1 MNKELPTQVDEACEN
16 TSNRKIPVIVKF
28 TKNLR
33 DISKQTSVVIYVEN
47 LSILQIF
54 YSNLYKVHKTKEE
67 HCHC

>member
-16 TSNRKIPVIVKF
+16 TSDREIPVIVKF

-47 LSILQIF
+47 LSSLQIL
-54 YSNLYKVHKTKEE
+54 YNNLYKVHKTKE